1 MSNRRNY
8 IPSRTSPKG
17 GRRGCLCWDTNT
29 YSIKCC
35 DGSIHAQG
43 LGLIVDTNPPVGYTI
58 AWNQDVLDFQNYL
71 SASFHVGNGQTDAN
85 VYYTITDGQGGEIIG
100 VENLGIDV
108 EKDIP
113 VDVST
118 LADGTLTLSAYL
130 ADPNEG
136 VTITDTVSKIVE
148 TSEYVYSLQ
157 GRMDVFEAEA
167 CTYAALNELVAIE
180 IS

>member
-1 MSNRRNY
+1 MK

-17 GRRGCLCWDTNT
+17 GRRGCLCWETST
-29 YSIKCC
+29 YSIECC
-35 DGSIHAQG
+35 DGSLRAQG

-58 AWNQDVLDFQNYL
+58 AWNQEVLDFQNYL
-71 SASFHVGNGQTDAN
+71 TASFHVGNGQANAN
-85 VYYTITDGQGGEIIG
+85 VYYTITDGQGGELIG
-100 VENLGIDV
+100 VENLGNDV

-113 VDVST
+113 VNVSS

-136 VTITDTVSKIVE
+136 VIIEDTVSKIVE
-148 TSEYVYSLQ
+148 TSEYVYTLQ

-180 IS
+180 IV

>member
-1 MSNRRNY
+1 MK

-17 GRRGCLCWDTNT
+17 GRRGCLCWETST
-29 YSIKCC
+29 YSIDCC

-43 LGLIVDTNPPVGYTI
+43 IGLLIDTDPPTGYTI
-58 AWNQDVLDFQNYL
+58 SWNQDVLDFQNYL
-71 SASFHVGNGQTDAN
+71 TASFNVGNGQAFAY
-85 VYYTITDGQGGEIIG
+85 VYYTITDGQGGEVIG
-100 VENLGIDV
+100 NYDMGNDTEADV
-108 EKDIP
+108 P

-118 LADGTLTLSAYL
+118 LADGTLTLAAYL

-136 VTITDTVSKIVE
+136 VTITRTIEKIVE

-157 GRMDVFEAEA
+157 GRMDVFEAES